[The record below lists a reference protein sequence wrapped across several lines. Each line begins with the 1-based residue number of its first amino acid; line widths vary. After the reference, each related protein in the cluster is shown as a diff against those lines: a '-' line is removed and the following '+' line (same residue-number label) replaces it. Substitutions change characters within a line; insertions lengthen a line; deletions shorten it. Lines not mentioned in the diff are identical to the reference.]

1 MNVPAMS
8 LPLHVYRRHK
18 CSLTAVAA
26 ATTLL
31 VIVLLPLLEIAGR
44 ALFGEG
50 INGSIN
56 YVRHATL
63 WFGYLGAVM
72 AARKSRHISL
82 GIASFLGGR
91 SKTLADALA
100 QTLAVVTCLVL
111 ARAAFQMAVA
121 ESSSEVL
128 LGGLVPLWL
137 AQSVMPVSFVLLAS
151 RYAQQL
157 TETVSKGWL
166 LVLAL
171 AVIAL
176 AWQIDFSSGY
186 VLPAGLLVI
195 LVATLAGTPVYI
207 VLGSLAALL
216 FATDGVPLA
225 SISVEAYRIASN
237 PILPTIPLFTL
248 AGTVLASGNASS
260 RLVRLFEAWFGWMPG
275 GSAVAAIWVC
285 AFFTTFT
292 GGSGVT
298 ILALGGLMLPVLL
311 KQRYKEGFSLGV
323 LTSSGGLGIL
333 LPPSLLVIL
342 YGVASHT
349 PINQLFIAGVVPGL
363 LLITMTCGYAMFHAR
378 SLRAERRKFEPA
390 EALQALWESKW
401 EVLIPVGVLYGIFS
415 GIATLVEVA
424 AATAAYTLLV
434 EFCVHRDIKPGKWPY
449 RDSERVRHPG
459 GRYQDHSRLGH
470 GAHQLPHL
478 RGRAVDGRGPDP
490 VGHQFA
496 LGVPARTERRPAVGG
511 MPARHHFRHRG
522 RRAADAAGGGGV
534 RYRPAAPGDHF
545 PGQHG
550 TRLPDPAGGHESLP
564 GLVPFRKTA
573 DDRVPGRAAVLPD
586 QSDRGPGDHV
596 RTGPVCRGCSL
607 VCALMTRNW
616 PIKWPRV
623 PGREPP
629 ATGRRAPC

>member
-1 MNVPAMS
+1 MNVPAVS
-8 LPLHVYRRHK
+8 IPIHLYRRHK
-18 CSLTAVAA
+18 YSLTAVAA
-26 ATTLL
+26 AVILL

-44 ALFGEG
+44 ALFGKG

-91 SKTLADALA
+91 SKTLADVLA

-128 LGGLVPLWL
+128 LGGLIPLWL

-157 TETVSKGWL
+157 TETVSQGWL

-311 KQRYKEGFSLGV
+311 KQHYKEGFSLGV

-390 EALQALWESKW
+390 EALHALWASKW
-401 EVLIPVGVLYGIFS
+401 EVLIPIGVLYGIFS

-434 EFCVHRDIKPGKWPY
+434 EFCVHRDIKPGSGL
-449 RDSERVRHPG
+449 SEILNECAILVG
-459 GRYQDHSRLGH
+459 GIKIILASAMGLTSYLIYAEVPSMAADLIQSVTSSPWVFLLALNGALLLAGCLLDIISAIVVVVPLMLPVAAAFGIDPLHLGIIFLANMEL
-470 GAHQLPHL
+470 GYLTP
-478 RGRAVDGRGPDP
+478 P
-490 VGHQFA
+490 VGMNLYLASFRFGKPLMTVFRAA
-496 LGVPARTERRPAVGG
+496 LPFFLINLIAVLVITFVPALS
-511 MPARHHFRHRG
+511 
-522 RRAADAAGGGGV
+522 AGV
-534 RYRPAAPGDHF
+534 AHWFAP
-545 PGQHG
+545 
-550 TRLPDPAGGHESLP
+550 
-564 GLVPFRKTA
+564 
-573 DDRVPGRAAVLPD
+573 
-586 QSDRGPGDHV
+586 
-596 RTGPVCRGCSL
+596 
-607 VCALMTRNW
+607 
-616 PIKWPRV
+616 
-623 PGREPP
+623 
-629 ATGRRAPC
+629 